1 MAVDISAVV
10 SQPGAAT
17 NAGRARLADSY
28 ETFLALLTTQL
39 KNQDP
44 TAPLDTNQFTQQL
57 VQMTGVEQ
65 QLLTNDLLRS
75 LADKGGDGLTGA
87 VGYIGKTVRAEGAT
101 ATLAGGAASWGYEMP
116 RDAASV
122 TLEVLDSAGRVVR
135 REAGAAKAGQQTF
148 AWDGKD
154 QGGTRLPDGGAYTL
168 RVTAKD
174 ALGAA
179 VKPTLSVEGVVRA
192 VEQADGEVRLM
203 LNGVAVPLS
212 AVLSV
217 RQTS

>member
-1 MAVDISAVV
+1 MTLGVTSTT
-10 SQPGAAT
+10 PTGAAT
-17 NAGRARLADSY
+17 DASRARLADSY

-65 QLLTNDLLRS
+65 QLLTNDLLQS
-75 LADKGGDGLTGA
+75 LVDTSGGGGLDAA
-87 VGYIGKTVRAEGAT
+87 VGFIGKIVTAEGASAALT
-101 ATLAGGAASWGYEMP
+101 GGAAAWGYALD
-116 RDAASV
+116 RNASEV
-122 TLEVLDSAGRVVR
+122 TLEVLDPAGRVVR
-135 REAGAAKAGQQTF
+135 RETGALTAGEHAF

-154 QGGTRLPDGGAYTL
+154 QAGAQLPDGGVYVF

-179 VKPTLSVEGVVRA
+179 FTSATTVEGTVRA
-192 VEQADGEVRLM
+192 VEQADGDVRLM
-203 LNGVAVPLS
+203 LNGVGVPLS
-212 AVLSV
+212 AVLGV
-217 RQTS
+217 RQPA